1 MKTLTKILSTFVSL
15 MFVGVVSAQTV
26 VTSKS
31 YKTDFEDLREYKE
44 WRLNTGR
51 RGPSC
56 FNKWYF
62 GIAGA
67 NTGNAGLFVSGDE
80 GATNAYVGKP
90 TSVVAYRPIVLD
102 EGYYEFSFDWQAGGV
117 QNVDGLYVCWVPES
131 EVDTSLLAS
140 IDKSPFLQTDFVNEK
155 YGLFFGSDSLG
166 LGQRTWNS
174 LSDTIYSD
182 GTRYNL
188 VFVWRNGVVGLVP
201 PAVAIDNIMI
211 TEVGLCNKPTNLSV
225 AQKGDDVI
233 LQWKGD
239 ADSYDIRYTLGPDGE
254 PHYIDSVTTK
264 YYEVKDLFAGIATFY
279 VRSRCGN
286 ERSAWTSLEKFVY
299 STGGTCLN
307 YLNLDGR
314 CFTGKTT
321 GLSMQPGMVDFG
333 YLAMESRHTIHW
345 KQDEYDARTLTG
357 GVALKTVPPGE
368 IASVRLGNWGVQYE
382 TESIE
387 YDYIVDST
395 KSAILLLNYAV
406 ILQDPQHEAK
416 DQPKFTLE
424 ILKNKN
430 EPLDEY
436 GCGEAFFTAGENT
449 SGEGWYAAGGG
460 SGEPVV
466 WWKDWTTI
474 AINLREYHGQSLKIR
489 LQTFDCNQGAHFGYA
504 YFTLGCSDGKI
515 RGLSCAGDERNKFE
529 GPEGFLYRWYLPSDP
544 DNTLW
549 EGRVLDVD
557 PNDTLTYYLDV
568 IQPTNKQCY
577 YTLSASAVAR
587 YPVADADYKI
597 DVGNCQNVVR
607 FTNKSSIL
615 RVNQVSGE
623 TTLTDEP
630 CESFTWIFEKDDLSF
645 RDSVE
650 AEHPTYS
657 FPEEGGIYNVTL
669 KAYIAG
675 KKCYADT
682 TFAISLPTIGAV
694 RDTTFATVC
703 FGEPYMLNG
712 RPIFVSGTY
721 SDTLLN
727 EYGCEV
733 ISSLTLDV
741 LPKPED
747 VLLYDTI
754 CSDVEYYF
762 NDKLIT
768 ETGIYRDTVKTLLG
782 CDSITTLDILV
793 NEALHVEFDSMIV
806 ACADDEEIVVPYNV
820 TSGNLLA
827 YNAKIDLGGGLFDE
841 QADLVPEEDVLTIPM
856 PDSIVP
862 GNYSIGLTFSQ
873 KSCAPGEII
882 LPVKVYYSKTVL
894 AQRWNDVL
902 AVKNEDYNGGYEF
915 IAFQWYKNG
924 QIIEGA
930 TSSILYQPEGLDLN
944 AEYAVLLTRLS
955 DNVTT
960 MTCVAELKD
969 LSGATDSRV
978 LVFTA
983 DNALEVETAQ
993 VSKMK
998 IWTPTG
1004 ILLKE
1009 IDLTEGSN
1017 IISTSGMSGMHILD
1031 FLFKDEHREIKQVV
1045 FE

>member
-1 MKTLTKILSTFVSL
+1 
-15 MFVGVVSAQTV
+15 
-26 VTSKS
+26 
-31 YKTDFEDLREYKE
+31 
-44 WRLNTGR
+44 
-51 RGPSC
+51 
-56 FNKWYF
+56 
-62 GIAGA
+62 
-67 NTGNAGLFVSGDE
+67 
-80 GATNAYVGKP
+80 
-90 TSVVAYRPIVLD
+90 
-102 EGYYEFSFDWQAGGV
+102 
-117 QNVDGLYVCWVPES
+117 
-131 EVDTSLLAS
+131 
-140 IDKSPFLQTDFVNEK
+140 
-155 YGLFFGSDSLG
+155 
-166 LGQRTWNS
+166 
-174 LSDTIYSD
+174 
-182 GTRYNL
+182 
-188 VFVWRNGVVGLVP
+188 
-201 PAVAIDNIMI
+201 
-211 TEVGLCNKPTNLSV
+211 
-225 AQKGDDVI
+225 
-233 LQWKGD
+233 
-239 ADSYDIRYTLGPDGE
+239 
-254 PHYIDSVTTK
+254 
-264 YYEVKDLFAGIATFY
+264 
-279 VRSRCGN
+279 
-286 ERSAWTSLEKFVY
+286 
-299 STGGTCLN
+299 
-307 YLNLDGR
+307 
-314 CFTGKTT
+314 
-321 GLSMQPGMVDFG
+321 
-333 YLAMESRHTIHW
+333 
-345 KQDEYDARTLTG
+345 
-357 GVALKTVPPGE
+357 
-368 IASVRLGNWGVQYE
+368 
-382 TESIE
+382 
-387 YDYIVDST
+387 
-395 KSAILLLNYAV
+395 
-406 ILQDPQHEAK
+406 
-416 DQPKFTLE
+416 
-424 ILKNKN
+424 
-430 EPLDEY
+430 
-436 GCGEAFFTAGENT
+436 
-449 SGEGWYAAGGG
+449 
-460 SGEPVV
+460 
-466 WWKDWTTI
+466 
-474 AINLREYHGQSLKIR
+474 
-489 LQTFDCNQGAHFGYA
+489 
-504 YFTLGCSDGKI
+504 
-515 RGLSCAGDERNKFE
+515 
-529 GPEGFLYRWYLPSDP
+529 
-544 DNTLW
+544 
-549 EGRVLDVD
+549 
-557 PNDTLTYYLDV
+557 
-568 IQPTNKQCY
+568 
-577 YTLSASAVAR
+577 
-587 YPVADADYKI
+587 
-597 DVGNCQNVVR
+597 
-607 FTNKSSIL
+607 L

-827 YNAKIDLGGGLFDE
+827 YNAKIDLGGELFDE

-1009 IDLTEGSN
+1009 VELTEGSN
-1017 IISTSGMSGMHILD
+1017 IIPTSGMSGMHILD